1 MDQACSKSVY
11 SKYLGVRLE
20 VNSSDCGRHLRCE
33 GHVEQFGQPEI
44 EGVGLI
50 HGLTIKIYER

>member
-50 HGLTIKIYER
+50 PWTHHKNL